1 MKEAIQGHG
10 WRQVWH
16 TAREKTKTALDLETA
31 EHKQGSQKSFSANI
45 FFWNPLLV
53 FVVGCGMAES
63 ASFLSLFY
71 FYGIFLSSPQNVN
84 WNFAHFSAWRNPP

>member
-45 FFWNPLLV
+45 FFLEPPTRFCGGMWN
-53 FVVGCGMAES
+53 G
-63 ASFLSLFY
+63 
-71 FYGIFLSSPQNVN
+71 
-84 WNFAHFSAWRNPP
+84 